1 MAASDPLVALELG
14 THRIRAV
21 VGEDRDDDTL
31 MILGSAEVASI
42 GMRKSQIIDF
52 PAVVGLCQQ
61 VIEMAETD
69 SHQHIEDVHLVVSN
83 PDVRG
88 TLNSGSVHISPE
100 SREIT
105 AADIEM
111 VGDIARNLSL
121 PPDRTILHSVSQG
134 YAVDGQTHV
143 INPEGMEGEV
153 LSQRMLIIHGETTPI
168 QNLQKAVEEAGVR
181 ICDSAFSAL
190 CAGLAV
196 LSPEQ
201 KTAGVA
207 VIDLGAGTTG
217 CIAYAN
223 QVLAHA
229 GSIGVGGDHVT
240 NDIVSGLRVTPT
252 LAEQLKIKYG
262 CAVPRPADRHR
273 VVSLHADGAFPE
285 RTIRIADLDAIMHAR
300 MDELLRW
307 IRADLDAR
315 GILHQLGAGIVLTGG
330 GAAMNGIT
338 NLATQIFNMPC
349 EVGRPHRVSGLSQ
362 LTSAPG
368 YAAVIGMLRY
378 GARMRSQQPAR
389 SGLKHFL
396 LRMLT
401 GQPPS

>member
-1 MAASDPLVALELG
+1 MAASGPLIALELG

-21 VGEDRDDDTL
+21 VGENRDDDTL
-31 MILGSAEVASI
+31 MILGSAEAPSVGI
-42 GMRKSQIIDF
+42 RKSQIVDF
-52 PAVVGLCQQ
+52 PTVVGLCQQ
-61 VIEMAETD
+61 VIETAEAD
-69 SHQHIEDVHLVVSN
+69 SHEHIEEVYLVVSN

-88 TLNSGSVHISPE
+88 TINAGFVHISPS

-105 AADIEM
+105 AEDKDM
-111 VGDIARNLSL
+111 VGSIARNLSL
-121 PPDRTILHSVSQG
+121 PPDRTVLHSVSQG

-143 INPEGMEGEV
+143 INPEGMGGEV
-153 LSQRMLIIHGETTPI
+153 LSQTMLIIHGETTPI
-168 QNLQKAVEEAGVR
+168 QNLQKAVKEAGVEV
-181 ICDSAFSAL
+181 CDSAFSAL

-240 NDIVSGLRVTPT
+240 NDIVSGLRVTPAV
-252 LAEQLKIKYG
+252 AEQLKIQHG
-262 CAVPRPADRHR
+262 SAVPRPTYRHR
-273 VVSLHADGAFPE
+273 VVSLHADGLFPE
-285 RTIRIADLDAIMHAR
+285 RTIRVADLDTIMHAR

-315 GILHQLGAGIVLTGG
+315 GILHQLGAGIILTGG

-338 NLATQIFNMPC
+338 TLATQVFNMPC

-362 LTSAPG
+362 ITAAPG

-378 GARMRSQQPAR
+378 AARMRSQPPPR
-389 SGLKHFL
+389 SSLKQFL

-401 GQPPS
+401 GEPPS